1 MFIAGANYGLFPDD
15 SSSYGLFSNY
25 EAELL
30 GDSGLKIA
38 LRQDELYHS
47 SRYQA
52 YRALTLATDLLYIT
66 YPLLNTAC
74 SALAPSEAVT
84 ELLGLFPQIREE
96 NAADPAQFGDE
107 FYCRSRNA
115 LRGRYASL
123 FGTTSGD
130 RRSTLKR
137 ALELSGDSAYAE
149 NSTCSLR
156 NVHRYTATGFR
167 RRPRKN
173 CSARRRCP
181 LPSLKS

>member
-84 ELLGLFPQIREE
+84 ELLGLVP
-96 NAADPAQFGDE
+96 ADT
-107 FYCRSRNA
+107 
-115 LRGRYASL
+115 RG
-123 FGTTSGD
+123 
-130 RRSTLKR
+130 K
-137 ALELSGDSAYAE
+137 
-149 NSTCSLR
+149 
-156 NVHRYTATGFR
+156 R
-167 RRPRKN
+167 RRPGAVRGRILLPLAER
-173 CSARRRCP
+173 SAREGT
-181 LPSLKS
+181 LPFSAQPPATAGAR

>member
-96 NAADPAQFGDE
+96 NAAGSKNFLSVSISPK
-107 FYCRSRNA
+107 
-115 LRGRYASL
+115 LPP
-123 FGTTSGD
+123 T
-130 RRSTLKR
+130 RRS
-137 ALELSGDSAYAE
+137 SGT
-149 NSTCSLR
+149 NST
-156 NVHRYTATGFR
+156 A
-167 RRPRKN
+167 
-173 CSARRRCP
+173 ARRTLCAEGT
-181 LPSLKS
+181 LPFSAQPPATAGAR